1 MIKRCSLFVLTFV
14 LVAFRAIESFEFSV
28 LVSNESIP
36 STQSHSTQAQST
48 NTNTQLNQ
56 HQHSQCHS
64 FHRLAECQ
72 ADFTTWAEAAVN
84 PTERAQTTQNIM
96 RFSVSTNPQRNK
108 QSKKHTANSLA
119 NCIPTNTQTK
129 RKNTTQNFKNCKKRT
144 KCWATQKRRNYMI
157 GIANPCT
164 FLTHF
169 ILQTRTKRY
178 GEAGLKG
185 GGMSGGSDIFDMFF
199 GGGRGGRG
207 GGQRQRQ
214 KKAPAIREFLDVTL
228 EDLYAGTT
236 KFINYE
242 KMTCCTE
249 CNGKGGK
256 KVIECQEC
264 NGNGIQ
270 IVMKR
275 MGYMTVQT
283 QRECP
288 HCKGEGTSI
297 PESAKC
303 RKCKGKGLNKQ
314 QKKYEFHI
322 PRGSK
327 HAEKVVVSGQGHEI
341 PDAAN
346 GDLVIVLRCVKHEL
360 YQRIGADLAMTKKI
374 SLKEALCGFNILIPH
389 VSGYKLRLKSEPNEV
404 VQHGQLKAV
413 FSKGMP
419 QKGSGN
425 TYGHLYVKFEIVFP
439 EELDEETR
447 QMIGKLLPMGADEI
461 DPDEVEEEKEPMD
474 EDEEEWDEEY
484 EIHET
489 AETVHGEPK
498 VTPASARSAY
508 DEDEDEG
515 DGVQCKQM

>member
-1 MIKRCSLFVLTFV
+1 MGFHGMGGDSEGEGEASNNTKYYEILGLDKSASQQTIKKTYRKLARQLHPDKHPNEAEKYHAKFQELQKAYEVLGDP
-14 LVAFRAIESFEFSV
+14 E
-28 LVSNESIP
+28 
-36 STQSHSTQAQST
+36 
-48 NTNTQLNQ
+48 
-56 HQHSQCHS
+56 
-64 FHRLAECQ
+64 
-72 ADFTTWAEAAVN
+72 
-84 PTERAQTTQNIM
+84 
-96 RFSVSTNPQRNK
+96 
-108 QSKKHTANSLA
+108 KKKL
-119 NCIPTNTQTK
+119 
-129 RKNTTQNFKNCKKRT
+129 
-144 KCWATQKRRNYMI
+144 YD
-157 GIANPCT
+157 
-164 FLTHF
+164 
-169 ILQTRTKRY
+169 RY
-178 GEAGLKG
+178 GEAGLKSG

-199 GGGRGGRG
+199 GGGGRGGRG
-207 GGQRQRQ
+207 GRSQRQ

-228 EDLYAGTT
+228 EDLYIGTT

-242 KMTCCTE
+242 KMTVCTE

-264 NGNGIQ
+264 NGNGVQ

-303 RKCKGKGLNKQ
+303 RKCQGKGLKKVN
-314 QKKYEFHI
+314 KKYEFHI
-322 PRGSK
+322 PRESK
-327 HAEKVVVSGQGHEI
+327 HAEKVVVSGHGHEI

-360 YQRIGADLAMTKKI
+360 YQRIGADLAMNKKI

-389 VSGYKLRLKSEPNEV
+389 LNGSKLRLKSEPNEI

-413 FSKGMP
+413 FNKGMP
-419 QKGSGN
+419 QKGGN
-425 TYGHLYVKFEIVFP
+425 NLYGHLYVKFEIVFP
-439 EELDEETR
+439 QELDDEIR
-447 QMIGKLLPMGADEI
+447 SKIAKLLPMGKNEI

-474 EDEEEWDEEY
+474 EDDEDYDEEY

-508 DEDEDEG
+508 DEDEDEDG
-515 DGVQCKQM
+515 GVQCKQM